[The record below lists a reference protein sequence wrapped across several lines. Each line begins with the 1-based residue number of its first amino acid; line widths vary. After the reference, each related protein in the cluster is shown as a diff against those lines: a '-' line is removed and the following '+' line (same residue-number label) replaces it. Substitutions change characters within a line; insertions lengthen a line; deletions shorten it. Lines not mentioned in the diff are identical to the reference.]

1 MGGSHTSA
9 KISKSINLII
19 AIGRGVGGV
28 MGNDKTVGA
37 QCLEGVPAED
47 VALDKDL
54 VVGAGVDGLVME
66 VIVEVVVQMLMS
78 VSTSCRVC

>member
-1 MGGSHTSA
+1 
-9 KISKSINLII
+9 
-19 AIGRGVGGV
+19 

-37 QCLEGVPAED
+37 QCLEGVAAED

-78 VSTSCRVC
+78 VSTSWRAC